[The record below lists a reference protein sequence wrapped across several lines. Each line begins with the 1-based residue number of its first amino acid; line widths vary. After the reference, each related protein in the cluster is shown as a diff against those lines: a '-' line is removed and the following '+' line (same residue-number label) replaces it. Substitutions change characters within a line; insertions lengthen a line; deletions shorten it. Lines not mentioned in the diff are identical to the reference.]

1 MSEQR
6 KPMSCLAAVVV
17 LVAMLSAV
25 ALPIWWLATVTLSA
39 LGIWYDGTL
48 LLVPAYAVAVA
59 VIWEAV

>member
-6 KPMSCLAAVVV
+6 KPMSCLAAIAA
-17 LVAMLSAV
+17 LVIMVSLV

-39 LGIWYDGTL
+39 LGIWYDGQL
-48 LLVPAYAVAVA
+48 LLIPAYAMAVA